1 MDNFS
6 FIKYE
11 PRKLLSAFSRL
22 WILFIC
28 GVITVLL
35 SASLVIT
42 YKNYLLGKNTADLAV
57 QQENLSARILQ
68 IDRAN
73 ELLDERT
80 GYGVDLYASNTI
92 LKKSLQ
98 NLFELVP
105 NSITIDEIRFDRTSL
120 IIKGVTPSKDV
131 FNQLLASP
139 LKSLFTT
146 SHTSFFRTDNGWFS
160 FVSTNKINNP
170 EGYNE

>member
-28 GVITVLL
+28 GVFTVLL

-68 IDRAN
+68 IDKAN
-73 ELLDERT
+73 ELLDE
-80 GYGVDLYASNTI
+80 
-92 LKKSLQ
+92 
-98 NLFELVP
+98 
-105 NSITIDEIRFDRTSL
+105 
-120 IIKGVTPSKDV
+120 
-131 FNQLLASP
+131 
-139 LKSLFTT
+139 
-146 SHTSFFRTDNGWFS
+146 
-160 FVSTNKINNP
+160 
-170 EGYNE
+170 